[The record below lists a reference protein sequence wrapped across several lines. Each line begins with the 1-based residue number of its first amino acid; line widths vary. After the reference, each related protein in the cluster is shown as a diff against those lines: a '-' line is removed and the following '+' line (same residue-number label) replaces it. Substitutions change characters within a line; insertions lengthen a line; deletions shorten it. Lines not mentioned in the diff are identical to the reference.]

1 VQSCGE
7 VRSQEER
14 QDEYPSWQ
22 DYEYY
27 YYSSMS
33 IHFQFIIHAQYQFD
47 GTTEAPSLEQLQGQT
62 ACTR

>member
-1 VQSCGE
+1 MQSCGE

-27 YYSSMS
+27 YYYYYYYYYSSMS
-33 IHFQFIIHAQYQFD
+33 IHFQFIIHAEYQYD
-47 GTTEAPSLEQLQGQT
+47 GTTKVPFLEQL
-62 ACTR
+62 